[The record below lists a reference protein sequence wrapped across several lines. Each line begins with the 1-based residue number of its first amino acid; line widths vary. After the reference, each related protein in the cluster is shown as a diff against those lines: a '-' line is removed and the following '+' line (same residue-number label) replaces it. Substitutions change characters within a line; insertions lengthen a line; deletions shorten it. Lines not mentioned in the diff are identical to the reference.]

1 MVTTARKKNVGI
13 DLTEGSILK
22 ALIIFAVPI
31 VITNLIQQLYSL
43 VDLMVIGKYVGNIGS
58 IGVNTGGEVADLI
71 MPVASGLAAG
81 GQIYISQLTGAQQ
94 YEDIKKAISTMLTFM
109 LGCAAVLMLLSI
121 FFCDPVLNW
130 LNCPT
135 EALVQARSYMI
146 ICALGF
152 PFVFGYNAICSILRS
167 MGESKRPLIFIVIAA
182 IINVFFDV
190 LLVAVFNLHA
200 MGTAVATVLSQIA
213 SCVAAFIYLEKKKET
228 FGFELKI
235 SSLKIEKEPLIVILK
250 LGVPQICRSLLVRSG
265 ILYVNKNANGYG
277 QIVSTTNGIG
287 NKIQKLLDVFVSG
300 VDTAAATMIGQNLGA
315 QKVTRAGKT
324 VMYTLVCSL
333 ACAAGASALCL
344 LAPRFVFG
352 LFTADEAVIE
362 MGTIYL
368 KFLCIH
374 FFSSAVTG
382 SFQAMVTGS
391 GFVTLGFAIGIL
403 DGVVCKIGLSYIFET
418 VMKMG
423 YIGLFLGVA
432 TSRIIPSFINI
443 GYYFSGKW
451 KTRKLLTKKTI

>member
-1 MVTTARKKNVGI
+1 MTIMNKKEKVGI
-13 DLTEGSILK
+13 NLTEGSILK

-31 VITNLIQQLYSL
+31 VLTNLIQQLYSL

-81 GQIYISQLTGAQQ
+81 GQIYISQLAGAKE
-94 YEDIKKAISTMLTFM
+94 YDDIKNAISTMLTFM
-109 LGCAAVLMLLSI
+109 LGCAVILMILSI
-121 FFCDPVLNW
+121 LFCRPILNW
-130 LNCPT
+130 LNCPS
-135 EALVQARSYMI
+135 EALGQAESYMI
-146 ICALGF
+146 ICAIGF

-167 MGESKRPLIFIVIAA
+167 MGESKRPLIFIIIAA
-182 IINVFFDV
+182 LVNVIFDI
-190 LLVAVFNLHA
+190 LLVAVFKMHA
-200 MGTAVATVLSQIA
+200 TGTAIATVLSQMV
-213 SCVAAFIYLEKKKET
+213 SCFAAFIYLEKKKET
-228 FGFELKI
+228 FGFELKM
-235 SSLKIEKEPLIVILK
+235 SSLKIEKEPLVIILK
-250 LGVPQICRSLLVRSG
+250 LGIPQICRSLLVRTG

-315 QKVTRAGKT
+315 KKTERAGKIVLYT
-324 VMYTLVCSL
+324 VGCSLVC
-333 ACAAGASALCL
+333 ATCASALCL
-344 LAPRFVFG
+344 LFPRTIFG
-352 LFTADEAVIE
+352 MFTNDEAVIE
-362 MGTIYL
+362 TGTIFL

-374 FFSSAVTG
+374 FFSSAITG
-382 SFQAMVTGS
+382 SFQSMVTGS

-403 DGVVCKIGLSYIFET
+403 DGVVCKIGLSYLFET
-418 VMKMG
+418 VFKMG

-451 KTRKLLTKKTI
+451 KTRELFVKK